1 VRTASRNGSAATVV
15 IYAKRICGF
24 LAGSPTLQISL
35 AAKRNRLDLP
45 CWPLVGKEEA
55 TEKRC
60 RDMIAKHHRKPWW
73 RKIGRETELR
83 DMILAEWS
91 AFSKWMDDRIAFM
104 RKANEKAEG

>member
-1 VRTASRNGSAATVV
+1 MYLACADTE
-15 IYAKRICGF
+15 IAKR
-24 LAGSPTLQISL
+24 Q
-35 AAKRNRLDLP
+35 
-45 CWPLVGKEEA
+45 EA

-104 RKANEKAEG
+104 RKANSLLDRNDPSNSERAL

>member
-1 VRTASRNGSAATVV
+1 LAFGRQGGKEKMYLACADTE
-15 IYAKRICGF
+15 IAKR
-24 LAGSPTLQISL
+24 Q
-35 AAKRNRLDLP
+35 
-45 CWPLVGKEEA
+45 EA

-104 RKANEKAEG
+104 RKANSLLDRNDPSNSERAL